1 VVSAS
6 GVAYADPVREALAR
20 DQDGVLWALG
30 GGSTTGRPEYGAEFH
45 PERQR
50 TAMDGLL
57 CACCKEPTARCERGM
72 LWVLPPSTTTCRRA
86 WRAALRD
93 PAHV

>member
-20 DQDGVLWALG
+20 GQDGVLWALG

-57 CACCKEPTARCERGM
+57 CACCKAPTAL
-72 LWVLPPSTTTCRRA
+72 LWVLPSSTTTCRRA